1 MASIKI
7 DDKEYDVEDLSQEA
21 RNQLQAVQF
30 VDQELVRMQLQI
42 AAMQT
47 ARNAYARALAAEL
60 GTETAGE
67 DPELDLPDDIS
78 FN

>member
-1 MASIKI
+1 MPSIKI

-47 ARNAYARALAAEL
+47 ARNAYGRALAAEL
-60 GTETAGE
+60 GTDSTGE
-67 DPELDLPDDIS
+67 DPDLELPDDIS
-78 FN
+78 FD

>member
-1 MASIKI
+1 MPSIKI

-30 VDQELVRMQLQI
+30 VDQELVRMQLRI

-60 GTETAGE
+60 GTEPAGE

-78 FN
+78 FD